1 MSEIRTFL
9 AFPIPKEI
17 KGYFK
22 NMLEPIIDRQDK
34 INWVKRENIHITLN
48 YLGEMDSENVEE
60 HASHIESVIN
70 SFPPFKLG
78 TTDTGIYPHANEPRV
93 LWVGSAPYDLTLSAF
108 KQKLDKELT
117 LLGYRLDKRQFQPH
131 ITLARVKTISRKSS
145 FIHKFLTT
153 EVREFN
159 FEVDTVLWMKS
170 TLTPTGAE
178 YEELKS
184 FKFNSGGQ

>member
-22 NMLEPIIDRQDK
+22 NMLEPIINKEDK

-48 YLGEMDSENVEE
+48 YLGETDSEKIEE
-60 HASHIESVIN
+60 HARHIESVVQA
-70 SFPPFKLG
+70 FPAFKLG

-93 LWVGSAPYDLTLSAF
+93 LWVGSAPYDITLSSF
-108 KQKLDKELT
+108 KQKLDIELT
-117 LLGYRLDKRQFQPH
+117 RLGYRLDKRQFQPH

-145 FIHKFLTT
+145 FIH
-153 EVREFN
+153 
-159 FEVDTVLWMKS
+159 
-170 TLTPTGAE
+170 
-178 YEELKS
+178 
-184 FKFNSGGQ
+184 

>member
-22 NMLEPIIDRQDK
+22 NMLVPIINKQDK

-48 YLGEMDSENVEE
+48 YLGETDPEKIEE
-60 HASHIESVIN
+60 HAGYIESVVN
-70 SFPPFKLG
+70 KFPPLQLG

-93 LWVGSAPYDLTLSAF
+93 LWVGSSPYDLTLNAF
-108 KQKLDKELT
+108 KQKLDKELSH
-117 LLGYRLDKRQFQPH
+117 LGYGLDKRPFVPH
-131 ITLARVKTISRKSS
+131 ITLGRVKTISRKSS
-145 FIHKFLTT
+145 FIHEFLTT

-159 FEVDTVLWMKS
+159 FEVDKVLWMKS
-170 TLTPTGAE
+170 TLTSTGAE

-184 FKFNSGGQ
+184 FKFNSGGH

>member
-22 NMLEPIIDRQDK
+22 NMLVPIINKQDK

-48 YLGEMDSENVEE
+48 YLGETESDNIEE
-60 HASHIESVIN
+60 HASHIEAVVSKFP
-70 SFPPFKLG
+70 SFRLG
-78 TTDTGIYPHANEPRV
+78 TTDTGIYPHANAPRV
-93 LWVGSAPYDLTLSAF
+93 LWVGAAPFDLTLSSF
-108 KQKLDKELT
+108 KQHLDKELIH
-117 LLGYRLDKRQFQPH
+117 LGYRLDKRQFQPH
-131 ITLARVKTISRKSS
+131 ITLARVKTISRNSS
-145 FIHKFLTT
+145 FIHKFLTA
-153 EVREFN
+153 EVREFD

-170 TLTPTGAE
+170 TLTPSGAE

>member
-22 NMLEPIIDRQDK
+22 NMLEPIINKEDT

-48 YLGEMDSENVEE
+48 YLGETDSEKIEE
-60 HASHIESVIN
+60 HASHIESVVN
-70 SFPPFKLG
+70 KFPPFRLG
-78 TTDTGIYPHANEPRV
+78 TTDTGIYPHANAPRV
-93 LWVGSAPYDLTLSAF
+93 LWVGSAPYDLTLKSF

-117 LLGYRLDKRQFQPH
+117 HLGYRLDKRPFQPH

-145 FIHKFLTT
+145 FIHKFLTVQ
-153 EVREFN
+153 VREFN

-178 YEELKS
+178 YEELKT

>member
-9 AFPIPKEI
+9 AFPVPKQI
-17 KGYFK
+17 KGYFA
-22 NMLEPIIDRQDK
+22 NMLEPIVDKQDK

-48 YLGEMDSENVEE
+48 YLGETDSEKIDE
-60 HASHIESVIN
+60 HGSRIESVVN
-70 SFPPFKLG
+70 EFPPFKLG

-93 LWVGSAPYDLTLSAF
+93 LWVGSSPYDLTLSTF
-108 KQKLDKELT
+108 KKKLDKELT
-117 LLGYRLDKRQFQPH
+117 QLGYRLDKRIFQPH

-145 FIHKFLTT
+145 FIHNFLSA
-153 EVREFN
+153 EVREFD
-159 FEVDTVLWMKS
+159 FEVDRVIWMKS
-170 TLTPTGAE
+170 TLTPMGAE